1 MTRRSPDE
9 LVTVASAQNQA
20 DAGFVQNLLRDA
32 GVPFILR
39 RSAGAD
45 VPDFLAAGRREV
57 TRLRRPCGARRP
69 NSVASTPSSDNAGT
83 AL

>member
-9 LVTVASAQNQA
+9 FVTVASGQNQA
-20 DAGFVQNLLRDA
+20 DAESCRTA
-32 GVPFILR
+32 WAMR
-39 RSAGAD
+39 ACRSFCAGAD
-45 VPDFLAAGRREV
+45 EPDFLAAGRREV
-57 TRLRRPCGARRP
+57 TRLPRPCSTRRP

>member
-32 GVPFILR
+32 GRAVHSAPLGR
-39 RSAGAD
+39 RRRA
-45 VPDFLAAGRREV
+45 DFLAAGRREV
-57 TRLRRPCGARRP
+57 TRLPRPCGARRP
-69 NSVASTPSSDNAGT
+69 NSVASTPPSDNAGT

>member
-9 LVTVASAQNQA
+9 LVTVESARNQA

-32 GVPFILR
+32 GVPSILR
-39 RSAGAD
+39 RSARAD
-45 VPDFLAAGRREV
+45 VPDLLPAGRHEV
-57 TRLRRPCGARRP
+57 TRLPRPCGTRRP
-69 NSVASTPSSDNAGT
+69 NSVASTPPSDNAGT